1 MNLIVIISLIIIDLL
16 LLKQYNQQSNITL
29 SFWSVY
35 ANECFLKSACSLE
48 CGCIACCFNLK
59 GIVLS

>member
-16 LLKQYNQQSNITL
+16 LLKQYNQQTNILL
-29 SFWSVY
+29 SFWSIY
-35 ANECFLKSACSLE
+35 ANECFLKSTCSLVWLYRS
-48 CGCIACCFNLK
+48 GFNFK